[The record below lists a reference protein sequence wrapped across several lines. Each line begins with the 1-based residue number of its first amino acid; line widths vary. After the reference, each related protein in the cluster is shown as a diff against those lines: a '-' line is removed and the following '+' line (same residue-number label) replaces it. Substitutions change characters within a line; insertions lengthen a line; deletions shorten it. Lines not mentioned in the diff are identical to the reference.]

1 MDLDVRFWDTSKG
14 KLFPGYLDSQFLG
27 HAWANDLLQN
37 FKLALNKL
45 DTAHLLQVSM
55 DGPNVNWKFFE
66 DLLQDRSQ
74 SDPDIPKL
82 INIGC
87 CGLHVVHGAF
97 KYEAIATGWKL
108 DSLLRSMWY
117 ILSESPARRED
128 YEVITGS
135 TTWPLRLCGTR
146 WLEDISVAE
155 RAVVIWP
162 NIQRCV
168 NTVSFH
174 NTKKQ
179 YS

>member
-1 MDLDVRFWDTSKG
+1 
-14 KLFPGYLDSQFLG
+14 
-27 HAWANDLLQN
+27 
-37 FKLALNKL
+37 
-45 DTAHLLQVSM
+45 M

-97 KYEAIATGWKL
+97 KYEATATGWKL

-128 YEVITGS
+128 YEVIKGAQLGHSGS
-135 TTWPLRLCGTR
+135 VEQDGWRTYQWQKGQLSSGLTYK
-146 WLEDISVAE
+146 DV
-155 RAVVIWP
+155 
-162 NIQRCV
+162 
-168 NTVSFH
+168 
-174 NTKKQ
+174 
-179 YS
+179 